1 MASRGG
7 ASRGQGNKGQRRNA
21 GLIERDLE
29 IYKCHMRG
37 ESVRAIG
44 EKFGLRSSCSVW
56 KAIGRGKEH
65 VKKEGID
72 VEESRITIHQ
82 MFEETMVAAMAQLR
96 EQREEGVVTRMMDA
110 DGNKSIRQQ
119 KGADVRLIGE
129 IGRSAIRWGEFLG
142 ITDRAPEQNVQATT
156 VVLSAPTAGAD
167 FESRYGGQAL
177 QPSAD
182 QQTIDTAAVPVKET
196 VVSEGGPGWGEPDAA
211 A

>member
-1 MASRGG
+1 MTDKNSSEPIRG
-7 ASRGQGNKGQRRNA
+7 RRPRRNE
-21 GLIERDLE
+21 GLIERDLAM
-29 IYKCHMRG
+29 YKCHMRG

-44 EKFGLRSSCSVW
+44 EKFGLKSADAAW

-65 VKKEGID
+65 VKNEGID
-72 VEESRITIHQ
+72 VESHRIEINQLYQETLALVSAQVRHQ
-82 MFEETMVAAMAQLR
+82 ATHGLVTEMV
-96 EQREEGVVTRMMDA
+96 DA
-110 DGNKSIRQQ
+110 DGNRMLKKVHGIDPRI
-119 KGADVRLIGE
+119 AAEL
-129 IGRSAIRWGEFLG
+129 GRSASRWAEFLG
-142 ITDRAPEQNVQATT
+142 LTDRAPEQNVQATT

-182 QQTIDTAAVPVKET
+182 QQTIDAAATPVKET